1 LRPAEEPVTE
11 FPFVH
16 RERVRFS
23 DRDALG
29 HVNNAVYSTY
39 LEEARIDILGGLTD
53 FILARVEIDFRSEL
67 RDADE
72 VVVRSRLD
80 RIGTTSFTLRHEI
93 HAAGQLVAEATSVI
107 VAYDYARG
115 QTDEVSDELRERL
128 EAR

>member
-1 LRPAEEPVTE
+1 MRPAEEPVTE

-80 RIGTTSFTLRHEI
+80 RIGRTGRT
-93 HAAGQLVAEATSVI
+93 G
-107 VAYDYARG
+107 
-115 QTDEVSDELRERL
+115 
-128 EAR
+128 